1 MSLVFVRCVY
11 LMESLRIMSRVFY
24 AFMKEMYDQCTSFSL
39 FRFIYF
45 LWLVEA
51 RTKAKCPLGPT
62 VPIRE
67 TLGPMSR
74 RFSPLSHSDS
84 MTVTESPNLI
94 LQ

>member
-1 MSLVFVRCVY
+1 VFGDLARIALRINFVYMSLVFVRCVY

-51 RTKAKCPLGPT
+51 RT
-62 VPIRE
+62 
-67 TLGPMSR
+67 
-74 RFSPLSHSDS
+74 
-84 MTVTESPNLI
+84 
-94 LQ
+94 